1 MKNKLIRVF
10 CLPYSLLKHLIF
22 SFISLL
28 FLTNSVSLAQNPQK
42 VYRYCYT
49 QESREWYE
57 EQAELWKAELVLK
70 PESTDAWYNYFFAT
84 RYANF
89 SMDGKERT
97 KLLNK
102 IIDEISKT
110 IPNSYLHHYL
120 EYYNGD
126 RKVEYLEKALQKNPN
141 CADLYWEFIQYYEL
155 NGLREQKK
163 EFCEKLYLSNDII
176 SSLYDYNFNMLN
188 SADKNS
194 ILFTNG
200 DNDNYPAWLLQE
212 AKGIRKDVTI
222 LNAHTVFVLRDYLVL
237 KLNQREIE
245 INLDKLSTKDNA
257 IFLRELISAIKNKY
271 PEISVHIAMTVYDG
285 YTKEIKDKLYVT
297 GLVYTYSDES
307 IDNTT
312 IIKKNLERNLRLD
325 YLDYDWYNESHIS
338 SKMMDRY
345 NLNYIPAFIQLAKAY
360 RSSDQLEL
368 FYYWQEKAL
377 LIAQKAKD
385 ESLIEEI
392 KTLK

>member
-1 MKNKLIRVF
+1 MKNILIRVF
-10 CLPYSLLKHLIF
+10 CLLYSLLKHLIF
-22 SFISLL
+22 SFII
-28 FLTNSVSLAQNPQK
+28 FPFFTNSFSLAQNPEK

-57 EQAELWKAELVLK
+57 EQAELWKAELALK

-97 KLLNK
+97 KLLNS
-102 IIDEISKT
+102 IIDDISKT

-126 RKVEYLEKALQKNPN
+126 RKVEYLEKALQINPN

-155 NGLREQKK
+155 NGMPDQKK

-200 DNDNYPAWLLQE
+200 DNDNYPAWVLQE
-212 AKGIRKDVTI
+212 AKGIRTDVTI

-237 KLNQREIE
+237 KLKQREIE
-245 INLDKLSTKDNA
+245 INLDKLSTEDNA
-257 IFLRELISAIKNKY
+257 IFLRELMSAIKNKY
-271 PEISVHIAMTVYDG
+271 PEISIHIAMTVYDG

-307 IDNTT
+307 IDNIS
-312 IIKKNLERNLRLD
+312 IIKRNLEQNLRLD
-325 YLDYDWYNESHIS
+325 YLDYDWYNEPHIS
-338 SKMMDRY
+338 TKMMGRY